1 VTKSLSK
8 ARGNCK
14 STGEA
19 YLSIGA
25 ETESRMEADHPK
37 KGVLYPCRIHIP
49 ALFAT
54 HQLTSPQRRIVLEV

>member
-37 KGVLYPCRIHIP
+37 KGVLIHAEFIYL